1 MSHRLFHSLRQLC
14 APHGHGA
21 PRAPQALP
29 QAQAQALEQ
38 ARELDAQTSWPTHR
52 IRSFLSTQG
61 RTRPAR

>member
-14 APHGHGA
+14 VPHGHGA

-29 QAQAQALEQ
+29 QAQALEQ